1 MKTYLNLGCGSRYH
15 PAWTNIDIAPQGP
28 GIIQHNLSL
37 GIPLADASC
46 AVVYH
51 AAVLEHMRR
60 ADALAFLQECYRV
73 LQPGGIIRV
82 GVPDLERLCR
92 LYLQKLGVALASN
105 EDAAIDYDWIMLELY
120 DQTVREQSG
129 GEMLTYLRQNPLP
142 NEQFVYAQIGE
153 EGRQLVQTLRRQDT
167 PQLRQPSPTT
177 EPFLRRLRRRVAVL
191 PEIGKQ
197 RLLARLL
204 GEDGLRA
211 LAIGR
216 FRLAGEVH
224 QWMYDRYSLAQL
236 LKATSFCDPIVQ
248 DATSSQIPDWVAF
261 HLDTLSDGTVIKPDL
276 FFMEA
281 MKPENQIHG

>member
-1 MKTYLNLGCGSRYH
+1 M
-15 PAWTNIDIAPQGP
+15 DIAPQGP
-28 GIIQHNLSL
+28 GVIQHNLSS
-37 GIPLADASC
+37 GIPLPDASC

-60 ADALAFLQECYRV
+60 ADALTFLQECNRV
-73 LQPGGIIRV
+73 LEPGGIIRV

-92 LYLQKLGVALASN
+92 LYLQKLEAALAGD
-105 EDAAIDYDWIMLELY
+105 EAAASDYDWIMLELY

-129 GEMLTYLRQNPLP
+129 GDMLAYLRQNPLP
-142 NEQFVYAQIGE
+142 NERFVYAQIGE
-153 EGRQLVQTLRRQDT
+153 EGRQLVQALRSQNT
-167 PQLRQPSPTT
+167 PQPKHLTFTT
-177 EPFLRRLRRRVAVL
+177 EPFLRRLRRRVAAW
-191 PEIGKQ
+191 PETAKQ
-197 RLLARLL
+197 RLLARLV

-236 LKATSFCDPIVQ
+236 LQAAGFCDPIVQ